1 MMMFDCLPYLPVNI
15 NKKAHKNIQMKS
27 VCIAVWLCLLAFSS
41 ATASAAKPQQ
51 AVEPD
56 IFDMVDQFDQADKK
70 DLQALLDRAND
81 CTRARNFTCSEE
93 QLRRA
98 AKLANNSR
106 DRQALNSATQNLQA
120 EQQRVREEIA
130 RAERER
136 QIQLAEARRREEED
150 REEARRRRTQ
160 QAESSSSG
168 GNAFAQGMQDQMS
181 FYADLNNRHNQ
192 HMQNINNIVE
202 QKRAQE
208 EAERRAQERAAVD
221 RREEERANQRAAYD
235 RRMQEQRAA
244 DEQRAQNERAT
255 REQQAREA
263 RAAEEHRAQEAER
276 QRQAQINRNSV
287 PTYTPTV
294 LAQNTGGGAGNK
306 ANSASEADGCV
317 LEGTGICRGGAVV
330 ERKGGML
337 YVTQPNH
344 CGYRLYVEICIKTK
358 SGRDDCG
365 SDSAQPGRSTNY
377 WHDSDDAT
385 GSYSITAVGVLKG
398 GDDWSCMSKK
408 KRLGGD

>member
-1 MMMFDCLPYLPVNI
+1 MKTKLPLHALALAAQVLFIAPLP
-15 NKKAHKNIQMKS
+15 
-27 VCIAVWLCLLAFSS
+27 
-41 ATASAAKPQQ
+41 ASANLSDLLEMSEKA
-51 AVEPD
+51 
-56 IFDMVDQFDQADKK
+56 DQADKQNF
-70 DLQALLDRAND
+70 QAMLDSAND
-81 CTRARNFTCSEE
+81 CTRARNFSCSEE
-93 QLRRA
+93 NLRKA
-98 AKLANNSR
+98 AKLANDSR
-106 DRQALNSATQNLQA
+106 DQQALNNATQNLQA
-120 EQQRVREEIA
+120 EQQRFKEETLA

-136 QIQLAEARRREEED
+136 QIQLAEVRRREEE
-150 REEARRRRTQ
+150 EQAEQRRRRARREQ
-160 QAESSSSG
+160 QAEASRSSTPSG
-168 GNAFAQGMQDQMS
+168 NPFQGILDQQQ
-181 FYADLNNRHNQ
+181 AINNIHNQ
-192 HMQNINNIVE
+192 HMRNMQNIID
-202 QKRAQE
+202 QRAQE
-208 EAERRAQERAAVD
+208 ETARRAQESAEAN
-221 RREEERANQRAAYD
+221 RRVAEQASQRAEYD
-235 RRMQEQRAA
+235 RRMQEQRA
-244 DEQRAQNERAT
+244 QNERAA
-255 REQQAREA
+255 REQQAREE
-263 RAAEEHRAQEAER
+263 RAAEERRAQEAER
-276 QRQAQINRNSV
+276 QRQAQINRNAA